1 MSHIIVDMEEEMLK
15 ADGFDD
21 AILGVARRCGQP
33 DILSYDVAKILDI
46 LVTREGMDDQE
57 ATEYFEYNIQGAW
70 VGEFTPC
77 FVYTH
82 ELEDLKDELNW
93 NQESN

>member
-1 MSHIIVDMEEEMLK
+1 MSI
-15 ADGFDD
+15 DD

-46 LVTREGMDDQE
+46 LVTRDGMDDQE

>member
-1 MSHIIVDMEEEMLK
+1 MTDEE
-15 ADGFDD
+15 
-21 AILGVARRCGQP
+21 AI
-33 DILSYDVAKILDI
+33 
-46 LVTREGMDDQE
+46 
-57 ATEYFEYNIQGAW
+57 EYFEYNIQGAW